1 MVIRTR
7 ARVSTPMLTEVGLRN
22 FKAFGDDVQSAP
34 MSRITLLYGP
44 NSGGKS
50 SVIQALLLL
59 KQSERNLPRGAVLAP
74 QGEYVDLAGFRA
86 MAHKHDEGQDVEI
99 NVKLKTTSQRVTDDV
114 GIDLTFGK
122 DEQHETD
129 LPALRNVGVRS
140 KAQQHD

>member
-7 ARVSTPMLTEVGLRN
+7 ARVSTPMLTEVGIRN

-59 KQSERNLPRGAVLAP
+59 KQSESNLPRGRSACSSRRVRRLGGVPGHGP
-74 QGEYVDLAGFRA
+74 QA
-86 MAHKHDEGQDVEI
+86 
-99 NVKLKTTSQRVTDDV
+99 
-114 GIDLTFGK
+114 
-122 DEQHETD
+122 
-129 LPALRNVGVRS
+129 
-140 KAQQHD
+140 